1 MKQFSLPLYIL
12 KFFLYLIISLILH
25 MFLVFTAAILV
36 GGYESLIVMII
47 ATAVFPLGLWNFFF
61 FLKVLSPEQS
71 SEFLVGLVSILF
83 QPIIS
88 IIFLGFCRGFS
99 LPLTIS
105 FFSDNLF
112 YIFGMIVSN
121 TSVYLLAHLIN
132 FYNCKKKA
140 IYEGKVD

>member
-12 KFFLYLIISLILH
+12 KFFLYLIISLILY

-47 ATAVFPLGLWNFFF
+47 GTAVFPLGLWNF
-61 FLKVLSPEQS
+61 LKILSPEQS